1 MSIKRKLHSLF
12 KWEKPS
18 ALAVSWMKNKPGEM
32 TWEQWEKETRAKH
45 PIKYVL
51 MEDVPDYIWSV
62 NHKINHFFYYIKSV
76 TYKKQH
82 LLDLRQPK
90 GSWCEYKYGFCDKV
104 NTIVYANFNILC
116 EFVEKEYNGRH
127 DIFQH
132 IEQLK
137 SPRDK
142 DSFDPTPQIN
152 FLEKVLEL
160 YDWWKIELPK
170 KSKELEDILM
180 SDIKNNEYFDKENA
194 LELEINEKLKE
205 IIDNRLFF
213 WT

>member
-1 MSIKRKLHSLF
+1 MSIKKKIHSLF

-18 ALAVSWMKNKPGEM
+18 ALAVSWMKNPPGTL
-32 TWEQWEKETRAKH
+32 TWEQWEKDTKAKF
-45 PIKYVL
+45 PFKYFVF
-51 MEDVPDYIWSV
+51 EDVPDYVWSMNRKV
-62 NHKINHFFYYIKSV
+62 SDFLYHIKSV

-90 GSWCEYKYGFCDKV
+90 GSWQEYKYGFRDKV

-127 DIFQH
+127 DIHQH
-132 IEQLK
+132 IEELK
-137 SPRDK
+137 AEK
-142 DSFDPTPQIN
+142 DQYDPTPQIN

-160 YDWWKIELPK
+160 YDWWKVELPK
-170 KSKELEDILM
+170 KGKELEEVLM
-180 SDIKNNEYFDKENA
+180 SDIENNEYFDKEHA
-194 LELEINEKLKE
+194 LDLEINEKLKE